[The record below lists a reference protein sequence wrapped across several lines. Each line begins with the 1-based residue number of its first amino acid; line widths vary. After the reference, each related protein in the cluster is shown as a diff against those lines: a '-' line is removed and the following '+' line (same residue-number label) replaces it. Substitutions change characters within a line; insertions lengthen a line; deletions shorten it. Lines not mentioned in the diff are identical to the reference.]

1 MVREYLLSNSME
13 KSERSHNWMNNI
25 IIWGMGKYGKAY
37 VDALISCGIKKEKI
51 RLADSNSKL
60 YGLGGG

>member
-1 MVREYLLSNSME
+1 
-13 KSERSHNWMNNI
+13 MNNI

-60 YGLGGG
+60 YGLGGGRISGY